1 MKKHQII
8 LIILA
13 IVAVFLL
20 VYSPHFN
27 YPFPYHVDEWHHL
40 DQAKRIINGEYER
53 GQGSLEIGFQ
63 IFLAGLW
70 ILSDAVL
77 NLPLFQGDDGED
89 LKKIPPSLF
98 QGGGQGEV
106 LDFRPLPIPPLRTRG
121 GGLVLFYK
129 FLPALWA
136 VFGALALFWTTR
148 QLTRNFYIALL
159 TIIFFASI
167 KSNVNITG
175 LWFFTP
181 LTFAIPFI
189 FLYIYFLVE
198 GINRQKKK
206 FILIGLTIM
215 AFLLLF
221 HAVSVLFSL
230 PILLI
235 YLLINWRYLIKEWKF
250 FLFFLIIP
258 IIGVLFYKFS
268 FNLPWQELVGKL
280 LEQIQFK
287 RGWGVLELNNPLT
300 EIYSAVGFIL
310 AIIGAVSIIVEK
322 KTKKYLFYLLWPIV
336 MLFWII
342 IYRVNGVSFFSPH
355 QRNLYYLALGLP
367 LLSAIGLF
375 YLITHCRILF
385 DKINFP
391 PLPSFRRKPE
401 SRLSKILLPISFW
414 VSIILIAVVTF
425 FTFKNYYQVPRQLS
439 LYRVIDERDYVD
451 LKYLATLP
459 KGDAIAQPTI
469 GTAMYSI
476 SGHEPFANLTF
487 KSGAAREVAEKFFSE
502 YNCEWKK
509 AIIDYLKT
517 KYVVAPQKIDCGW
530 KLIYQEKNLI
540 YSP

>member
-1 MKKHQII
+1 MKKHQVI
-8 LIILA
+8 LVILA
-13 IVAVFLL
+13 MVAIFLL

-40 DQAKRIINGEYER
+40 EQARKIINGEYQW
-53 GQGSLEIGFQ
+53 GQGSLEAGFQ
-63 IFLAGLW
+63 FFLAGIW
-70 ILSDAVL
+70 ILSDATL
-77 NLPLFQGDDGED
+77 NLPLFQG
-89 LKKIPPSLF
+89 
-98 QGGGQGEV
+98 EV
-106 LDFRPLPIPPLRTRG
+106 PRSVRG
-121 GGLVLFYK
+121 GGVLNLVLFYK

-136 VFGALALFWTTR
+136 VFGALTLFW
-148 QLTRNFYIALL
+148 LTRRLTKNFYIALL
-159 TIIFFASI
+159 SIIFFASI
-167 KSNVNITG
+167 KSDVNITG

-181 LTFAIPFI
+181 LSFAIPFI

-198 GINRQKKK
+198 GINQQKKK
-206 FILIGLTIM
+206 FILVGLAIM

-235 YLLINWRYLIKEWKF
+235 YFLANWRYLTKEWKF
-250 FLFFLIIP
+250 FLLFLIIP
-258 IIGVLFYKFS
+258 IVGIIFYKFS
-268 FNLPWQELVGKL
+268 FNLPWQELAGKL

-300 EIYSAVGFIL
+300 EVFSAVGFIL
-310 AIIGAVSIIVEK
+310 AIIGVVSIIAEK
-322 KTKKYLFYLLWPIV
+322 KTKKYLFHLLWPAV
-336 MLFWII
+336 MFFWIV
-342 IYRVNGVSFFSPH
+342 IYRVSGVSFFSPH
-355 QRNLYYLALGLP
+355 QRNLYYLVLGLP
-367 LLSAIGLF
+367 LLSAIGFF